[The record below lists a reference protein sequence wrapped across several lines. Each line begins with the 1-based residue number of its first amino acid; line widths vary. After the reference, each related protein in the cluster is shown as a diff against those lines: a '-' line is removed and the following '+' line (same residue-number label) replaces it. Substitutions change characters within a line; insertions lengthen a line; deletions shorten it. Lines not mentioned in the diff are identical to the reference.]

1 MSQKMSRAEVE
12 QKLQRK
18 GEEISGRFENIESQ
32 IPGRKNAIVK
42 AVREKK
48 GLKIGMAVG
57 AGLLVGMMLFRRK
70 SSRDR
75 FDYGDG
81 LDRLSTKL
89 TRKIHGFMDR
99 GEAPE
104 DAVRKALGDVPPL
117 MSFSEENDGILT
129 GALKQLART
138 GTSILAAELS
148 EYLKSRLSKEEDQNS
163 EK

>member
-1 MSQKMSRAEVE
+1 MSQKLSRVEVE
-12 QKLQRK
+12 QKLQQK
-18 GEEISGRFENIESQ
+18 GEDISERFETIESQ

-48 GLKIGMAVG
+48 GIKIGLAVG
-57 AGLLVGMMLFRRK
+57 AGLLVGMMLFRGR
-70 SSRDR
+70 SPRDD

-81 LDRLSTKL
+81 LDRLSGKL
-89 TRKIHGFMDR
+89 AQKIRRMIDR
-99 GEAPE
+99 GEEPE
-104 DAVRKALGDVPPL
+104 EAVRKALSDVPPV
-117 MSFSEENDGILT
+117 MSFSEENEGILT

-148 EYLKSRLSKEEDQNS
+148 EYLKSRLASEKDPNS